1 MLIFAPDRFKCC
13 NLHDQK
19 HFSLI
24 MESWLLRNVGFYRSF
39 LPFYIIRSIL
49 EIVSSGTDYPEQ
61 PGKLT
66 TNTRSARDKRWVPE
80 KDTYNVSGSIC
91 PRRLKCLCFA
101 SILFIFFVFFR
112 SLSENSNWLNLE
124 AQPFSEKEMGANS
137 NRKILLISF
146 IF

>member
-1 MLIFAPDRFKCC
+1 MLIFAPHRFKCC

-80 KDTYNVSGSIC
+80 KDTHNVSGSIC

-101 SILFIFFVFFR
+101 SILFFFFLFFFGR
-112 SLSENSNWLNLE
+112 FRRIPIGSIWKPSLSVKKKWGQI
-124 AQPFSEKEMGANS
+124 ATEKY
-137 NRKILLISF
+137 F
-146 IF
+146 